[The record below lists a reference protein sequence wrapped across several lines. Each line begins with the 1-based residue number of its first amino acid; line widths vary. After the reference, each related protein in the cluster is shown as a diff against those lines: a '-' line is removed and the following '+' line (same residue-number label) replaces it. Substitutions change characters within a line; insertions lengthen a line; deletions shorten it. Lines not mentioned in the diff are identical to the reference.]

1 MDMRN
6 PFDSEINLE
15 NIKFIDMEFFN
26 RFNFSPDN
34 IKRLNL
40 KLEDLPEPIKLK
52 PNRNLKLNG
61 LFNLTLLLS
70 SESINFIYNA
80 TTTRTNDLP

>member
-6 PFDSEINLE
+6 PFDGEINLE

-40 KLEDLPEPIKLK
+40 KLEDLP
-52 PNRNLKLNG
+52 
-61 LFNLTLLLS
+61 
-70 SESINFIYNA
+70 
-80 TTTRTNDLP
+80 

>member
-1 MDMRN
+1 MRN
-6 PFDSEINLE
+6 PFDGEINLE

-40 KLEDLPEPIKLK
+40 KLEDLPEPIIFL
-52 PNRNLKLNG
+52 
-61 LFNLTLLLS
+61 
-70 SESINFIYNA
+70 IFIKYC
-80 TTTRTNDLP
+80 LIFIGI